1 LNVVK
6 VKVTTDAKL
15 LLMFIQNSSLDLRK
29 RRYLKVEGLGEHR
42 MVDEDRE
49 RFGLRHVHR
58 GRGRF
63 VVNIRAVE
71 GRVVADQDLMREE
84 ET

>member
-1 LNVVK
+1 
-6 VKVTTDAKL
+6 
-15 LLMFIQNSSLDLRK
+15 MFIQNSNVVIRK
-29 RRYLKVEGLGEHR
+29 RRHLKVEGLGEHR
-42 MVDEDRE
+42 MVDEHGE
-49 RFGLRHVHR
+49 RFGLCHVHR

-71 GRVVADQDLMREE
+71 GRVVADQNLIREE